1 VLETALLATV
11 ACEPIEKKFRE
22 AVKSG
27 ALAPRSGV
35 DTAQLARDTGVI
47 SAEEYAQW
55 QRKETLRKRVILV
68 DDFPQDFGRA
78 EIMEKLGD
86 ARPVHAKAA

>member
-1 VLETALLATV
+1 MLETAFLATV

-35 DTAQLARDTGVI
+35 DTALLARD
-47 SAEEYAQW
+47 
-55 QRKETLRKRVILV
+55 KEGHLR
-68 DDFPQDFGRA
+68 Q
-78 EIMEKLGD
+78 IMES
-86 ARPVHAKAA
+86 A

>member
-1 VLETALLATV
+1 MLETAFLAAV
-11 ACEPIEKKFRE
+11 AYEPIEKKFRE

-27 ALAPRSGV
+27 ALQPRSGV

-78 EIMEKLGD
+78 EIVEKLGD